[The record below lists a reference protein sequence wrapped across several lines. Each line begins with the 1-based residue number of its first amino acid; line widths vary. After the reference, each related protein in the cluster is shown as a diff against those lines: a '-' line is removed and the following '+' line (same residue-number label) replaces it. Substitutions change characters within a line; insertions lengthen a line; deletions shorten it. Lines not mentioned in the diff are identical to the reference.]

1 MKEAGKI
8 ETTLNRI
15 ESSLQSLIE
24 GSLARLLAN
33 GDSPKNLAHLLVE
46 AMREKSWLDETGSLQ
61 APNYYQLETDRA
73 MAETLSADPAL
84 LDELANFLQISA
96 QEAGIRFTGQPVVRL
111 SPAPDLPPGEVR
123 VTARSSQD
131 NLSETHAMQLATST
145 ALSDS
150 QPAGVEPIPP
160 GAFLI
165 VDGMRIFPLSQTLV
179 NIGRHPDN
187 HLVVDD
193 PRVSRRHAQLRI
205 IAGRYVIF
213 DLNST
218 GGTAVN
224 GKTIHQSRL
233 SPGDVISLSGVPL
246 VYGQEDIPPDSTQR
260 INLSV

>member
-1 MKEAGKI
+1 MNQPGKI

-24 GSLARLLAN
+24 GSLARLFVN
-33 GDSPKNLAHLLVE
+33 GAPAKNLAHLLVE
-46 AMREKSWLDETGSLQ
+46 AMRENAWLDETGSLL

-73 MAETLSADPAL
+73 MTETLSTDPVML
-84 LDELANFLQISA
+84 EELANFMQISA
-96 QEAGIRFTGQPVVRL
+96 QEAGIRFTSQPVVRL
-111 SPAPDLPPGEVR
+111 SPDPNLPPGEIR
-123 VTARSSQD
+123 VTARSSQA
-131 NLSETHAMQLATST
+131 NLSETHAMQLEAP
-145 ALSDS
+145 AAKSDS
-150 QPAGVEPIPP
+150 RQEGLEPIPP

-165 VDGMRIFPLSQTLV
+165 VDGVRVFPLAQTLV

-187 HLVVDD
+187 HLVVND

-205 IAGRYVIF
+205 IEGRFVIF

-260 INLSV
+260 FNLPA

>member
-1 MKEAGKI
+1 MKEAGKF
-8 ETTLNRI
+8 ETTLNHI

-24 GSLARLLAN
+24 GSLARLFAN
-33 GDSPKNLAHLLVE
+33 GDPPNNLAHLLVE
-46 AMREKSWLDETGSLQ
+46 AMRENSWLDETGNLQ

-73 MAETLSADPAL
+73 MAEILSSDPVM

-96 QEAGIRFTGQPVVRL
+96 QEAGIHFSGQPVVRL
-111 SPAPDLPPGEVR
+111 SMDPDLPAGEVH
-123 VTARSSQD
+123 VTARSSQA
-131 NLSETHAMQLATST
+131 NLSDTYAMQIETPAVKP
-145 ALSDS
+145 DS
-150 QPAGVEPIPP
+150 RQAGVEHIPP

-165 VDGMRIFPLSQTLV
+165 VDGVRVFPLSQTLV

-205 IAGRYVIF
+205 IEGRFVIF

-224 GKTIHQSRL
+224 GKFIHQSRL

-260 INLSV
+260 VKLVV

>member
-1 MKEAGKI
+1 M
-8 ETTLNRI
+8 
-15 ESSLQSLIE
+15 
-24 GSLARLLAN
+24 ARLFVN
-33 GDSPKNLAHLLVE
+33 DDPPKNLAHLLVD
-46 AMREKSWLDETGSLQ
+46 AMRGNSWLDETGSLQ

-73 MAETLSADPAL
+73 MAETLSTDL
-84 LDELANFLQISA
+84 VILDELANFLQISA

-111 SPAPDLPPGEVR
+111 SPDPDLPPGEVR
-123 VTARSSQD
+123 VTARSSQA
-131 NLSETHAMQLATST
+131 NISETHAMQLET
-145 ALSDS
+145 
-150 QPAGVEPIPP
+150 PAAKSETRQASVEPIPP

-165 VDGMRIFPLSQTLV
+165 VDGVWVFPLSQSLV

-205 IAGRYVIF
+205 IEGRFVIF

-224 GKTIHQSRL
+224 GKSIHQSRL

-260 INLSV
+260 FNLPV